1 MIAPQDISTTYGQMG
16 VQNEVIAIN
25 GDYYYIT
32 KVPPQSE
39 FIDKITP
46 LLEDD
51 EIISEPGF
59 YVYVI
64 VSNPENSS
72 PMLFAKRIIS
82 SQEIQTKHNDLL
94 SDIGKHGINITQLY
108 YAGEM
113 IVEMDRDREH
123 IHIKFNFLSGTY
135 MSGIINPDDPQEH
148 SEQVINIFKDKFKS
162 DKITYE
168 YVPGIT
174 SFITNANIP
183 LTLESIED
191 FLQSGAE
198 ILKLRKEDTHDIFV
212 AGDTESIKLN
222 KVKNIILKSKFYP
235 SKVIETNRRFDALAK
250 YIPAEKNEENRQK
263 ALKELADQNIFERIF
278 QQLQPQRGGSRRRK
292 VVSRRRKVVS
302 RRRKVVSRRRN
313 VKKNKKN

>member
-1 MIAPQDISTTYGQMG
+1 MIAPQNISTTYTQMG
-16 VQNEVIAIN
+16 PQNEVIGIN
-25 GDYYYIT
+25 GDYYYIAN
-32 KVPPQSE
+32 VPPQSE
-39 FIDKITP
+39 FIDKITS
-46 LLEDD
+46 LLVDD

-113 IVEMDRDREH
+113 MLEMDRDREH
-123 IHIKFNFLSGTY
+123 LHIKFNFLSGTF
-135 MSGIINPDDPQEH
+135 MAGIINPDDPHEH

-162 DKITYE
+162 DKVTYE
-168 YVPGIT
+168 YVSGIS

-191 FLQSGAE
+191 FLQAGAE
-198 ILKLRKEDTHDIFV
+198 ILKLRKEDTRAIFA
-212 AGDTESIKLN
+212 AGDTESTKLN
-222 KVKNIILKSKFYP
+222 KVKDIISKNIVYP
-235 SKVIETNRRFDALAK
+235 IKIRETNRRFDALAK
-250 YIPAEKNEENRQK
+250 YIPREKNDENRQK
-263 ALKELADQNIFERIF
+263 ALKELEDQNIFNRIF
-278 QQLQPQRGGSRRRK
+278 QQLQPQRGGRRRRK

-313 VKKNKKN
+313 VTKNKKN